1 MTSSA
6 QPKARPKALLIMG
19 GDAYHNKEEHY
30 EELAGLFAGPCGL
43 NITITDDLPGQTKQ
57 SLSAYDLLVLW
68 TTLRE
73 PPAEPVNA
81 LFDTVRAG
89 TPLYGIH
96 AAPYTVR
103 MIEGGPAAIGGSYQK
118 TFPHL
123 PYQETTVRIYEKDH
137 PVTRGIEDFSIT
149 DELYCIDEITPD
161 TTVLAGYDGREAR
174 SSRAREGQPPD
185 PRHEL
190 GTQWRLQQPR
200 APLIWTK
207 PLGKGQIVVN
217 ALGHDGQ
224 AIANPSFRRLTAQAA
239 RWLTGAS

>member
-1 MTSSA
+1 
-6 QPKARPKALLIMG
+6 MG

-43 NITITDDLPGQTKQ
+43 NVTLTDDLPGQTRQ
-57 SLSAYDLLVLW
+57 SLSGYDLLVLW

-73 PPAEPVNA
+73 PPAAPVNA

-123 PYQETTVRIYEKDH
+123 PYQETVVRIYEPDH
-137 PVTRGIEDFSIT
+137 PVTRGIEDFTIT
-149 DELYCIDEITPD
+149 DELYCIDELTPD
-161 TTVLAGYDGREAR
+161 TTVLAGYDGREVR
-174 SSRAREGQPPD
+174 SGRPREGQPPD
-185 PRHEL
+185 PRFEIQ
-190 GTQWRLQQPR
+190 TAWRLERPR
-200 APLIWTK
+200 APLVWTRS
-207 PLGKGQIVVN
+207 LGSGRIVVN

-224 AIANPSFRRLTAQAA
+224 AIATPGFRRLSVQAVS
-239 RWLTGAS
+239 WLVGNTSLGNQPG

>member
-1 MTSSA
+1 M
-6 QPKARPKALLIMG
+6 ARPKALLIMG

-43 NITITDDLPGQTKQ
+43 NITITDDFPGQTRE
-57 SLSAYDLLVLW
+57 SFSGYDLLVLW

-118 TFPHL
+118 MFPHL
-123 PYQETTVRIYEKDH
+123 PYQEAVVRIYEKDH
-137 PVTRGIEDFSIT
+137 PATQGIEDFPIT

-161 TTVLAGYDGREAR
+161 TTVLAGYDGREVR
-174 SSRAREGQPPD
+174 SSVVRAGQPPE
-185 PRHEL
+185 PRIEL
-190 GTQWRLQQPR
+190 QTAWRLEQSR
-200 APLIWTK
+200 APLVWTT
-207 PLGKGQIVVN
+207 PLGSGRIVVN

-224 AIANPSFRRLTAQAA
+224 AIATSGFRQLTVQAVG
-239 RWLTGAS
+239 WLLGTQGT